1 MKRFFFI
8 IQLFLLL
15 SCSNKNQNSIENFL
29 DNFSFNTTKSNSTQL
44 IIKLY
49 DTTIT
54 KKRSSDVESFIS
66 KKEFKTASKRQV
78 IDFDNVF
85 INAEKTGYCCC
96 PVAIYSIHF
105 FNKKE
110 ELDFFYVDTL
120 EFTDKIRIYEKRF
133 QYSYI
138 VEKQKWKNYLAEI
151 QNKT

>member
-1 MKRFFFI
+1 MKRCFFLI
-8 IQLFLLL
+8 LLFLLL
-15 SCSNKNQNSIENFL
+15 SCSKNQNTIENIL

-54 KKRSSDVESFIS
+54 KKRSYDVESFIS
-66 KKEFKTASKRQV
+66 KKEFKTATKQQV
-78 IDFDNVF
+78 IDFDKVF
-85 INAEKTGYCCC
+85 INAEKTGYSCC

-120 EFTDKIRIYEKRF
+120 EFKDKIRIYEKEF